1 MDKEQ
6 KLQLKKIVKNPAVSW
21 IFGVSGKL
29 KLGVLL
35 LVLLNSAISI
45 SAVAFALVLREAI
58 DGAVS
63 GNKMVFLKFVII
75 LGLIM
80 VGQIAARGVIRFL
93 DEYVRSG
100 MENVIKTRLYETI
113 LSRKYSAITA
123 FHTGEL
129 LNRITNDA
137 VVVADGFVQII
148 PGIIAMLVKLAG
160 AAAVLFVLDY
170 RFSVIFFAGGGLVLI
185 FTTLFRRVMK
195 KLHKDVQAADGV
207 LRSYLS
213 ENLGSLMVL
222 KTFGAERKS
231 IDTSKQYMD
240 KHRFMRMKR
249 NKFSNIC
256 NVGFGLVMNGGY
268 IFGLCWC
275 SFGILHG
282 SITYGTLSA
291 VLQLVD
297 QLWAPLA
304 NMTGYLPKF
313 YGMLSSAERC
323 MELETLEE
331 EHVESQFSRDYCRE
345 LYKDMTSIECKNITF
360 RYEDDIIL
368 ENADISIG
376 KGELITIMGN
386 SGAGKS
392 TLLKLLLAIYE
403 PEKGTLEIKTEKES
417 YALTEKYR
425 KMFAYVPQGNFLMSG
440 NVTSAIAS
448 LDDTSADVD
457 MDKVKAVAHIACA
470 DTFVEKLEHGYDTL
484 IGERGMGISEG
495 QAQRLAIARA
505 LYTDAPVLLLDEA
518 TSALDEQ
525 IEKKVL
531 KNIRELTD
539 KTVIIVSHR
548 KAVLE
553 VCDRCVVLEDKHFEY
568 WRVSYRASC
577 KCCGWQAGA

>member
-6 KLQLKKIVKNPAVSW
+6 KLQLNKIVKNPAMSW

-80 VGQIAARGVIRFL
+80 LGQIAARGVIRFL

-148 PGIIAMLVKLAG
+148 PGIIAMLVKLVG

-170 RFSVIFFAGGGLVLI
+170 RFSIIFFAGGGLVLI

-249 NKFSNIC
+249 NRFSNIC

-345 LYKDMTSIECKNITF
+345 LYKDMTAIECKNITF

-553 VCDRCVVLEDKHFEY
+553 VCDRCVVLEDKHFE
-568 WRVSYRASC
+568 
-577 KCCGWQAGA
+577 

>member
-6 KLQLKKIVKNPAVSW
+6 KLQLKKIVKNPAMSW

-80 VGQIAARGVIRFL
+80 LGQIAARGVIRFL

-113 LSRKYSAITA
+113 LSRKYSVITA

-249 NKFSNIC
+249 NRFSNIC

-345 LYKDMTSIECKNITF
+345 LYKDMTAIECKNITF

-368 ENADISIG
+368 ENADIYIG

-525 IEKKVL
+525 IEKNVL

-553 VCDRCVVLEDKHFEY
+553 VCDRCVVLEDKHFE
-568 WRVSYRASC
+568 
-577 KCCGWQAGA
+577 

>member
-6 KLQLKKIVKNPAVSW
+6 KLQLKKIVKNPAMSW

-80 VGQIAARGVIRFL
+80 LGQIAARGVIRFL

-123 FHTGEL
+123 YHTGEL

-249 NKFSNIC
+249 NRFSNIC

-345 LYKDMTSIECKNITF
+345 LYKDMTAIECKNITF

-368 ENADISIG
+368 ENADIYIG

-470 DTFVEKLEHGYDTL
+470 DTFVEKLEQGYDTL

-553 VCDRCVVLEDKHFEY
+553 VCDRCVVLEDKHFE
-568 WRVSYRASC
+568 
-577 KCCGWQAGA
+577 

>member
-6 KLQLKKIVKNPAVSW
+6 KLQLNKIVKNPAMSW

-63 GNKMVFLKFVII
+63 GNKMVLLKFVII

-80 VGQIAARGVIRFL
+80 LGQIAARGVIRFL

-170 RFSVIFFAGGGLVLI
+170 RFSIIFFAGGGLVLI

-249 NKFSNIC
+249 NRFSNIC

-345 LYKDMTSIECKNITF
+345 LYKDMTAIECKNITF

-525 IEKKVL
+525 IEKNVL

-553 VCDRCVVLEDKHFEY
+553 VCDRCVVLEDKHFE
-568 WRVSYRASC
+568 
-577 KCCGWQAGA
+577 

>member
-6 KLQLKKIVKNPAVSW
+6 KLQLKKIVKNPAMSW

-80 VGQIAARGVIRFL
+80 LGQIAARGVIRFL

-170 RFSVIFFAGGGLVLI
+170 RFSIIFFAGGGLVLI

-249 NKFSNIC
+249 NRFSNIC

-268 IFGLCWC
+268 IFGMCWC

-345 LYKDMTSIECKNITF
+345 LYKDMTAIECKNITF

-417 YALTEKYR
+417 YALTERYR

-553 VCDRCVVLEDKHFEY
+553 VCDRCVVLEDKHFE
-568 WRVSYRASC
+568 
-577 KCCGWQAGA
+577 

>member
-6 KLQLKKIVKNPAVSW
+6 KLQLNKIVKNPAMSW

-80 VGQIAARGVIRFL
+80 LGQIAARGVIRFL

-170 RFSVIFFAGGGLVLI
+170 RFSIIFFAGGGLVLI

-249 NKFSNIC
+249 NRFSNIC

-291 VLQLVD
+291 VLPLVD

-345 LYKDMTSIECKNITF
+345 LYKDMTAIECKNITF

-553 VCDRCVVLEDKHFEY
+553 VCDRCVVLEDKHFE
-568 WRVSYRASC
+568 
-577 KCCGWQAGA
+577 

>member
-6 KLQLKKIVKNPAVSW
+6 KLQLKKIVKNPAMSW

-345 LYKDMTSIECKNITF
+345 LYKDMTAIECKNITF

-553 VCDRCVVLEDKHFEY
+553 VCDRCVVLEDKHFE
-568 WRVSYRASC
+568 
-577 KCCGWQAGA
+577 

>member
-6 KLQLKKIVKNPAVSW
+6 KLQLNKIVKNPAMSW

-123 FHTGEL
+123 YHTGEL

-553 VCDRCVVLEDKHFEY
+553 VCDRCVVLEDKHFE
-568 WRVSYRASC
+568 
-577 KCCGWQAGA
+577 

>member
-6 KLQLKKIVKNPAVSW
+6 KLQLKKMVKNPAMSW

-63 GNKMVFLKFVII
+63 GNKMVFLKFIII

-80 VGQIAARGVIRFL
+80 IGQIAARGVIRFL

-148 PGIIAMLVKLAG
+148 PGIIAMLVKLVG

-249 NKFSNIC
+249 NRFSNIC

-345 LYKDMTSIECKNITF
+345 LYKDMTAIECKNITF

-403 PEKGTLEIKTEKES
+403 PEKGTLELKTDKES
-417 YALTEKYR
+417 YALTERYR

-448 LDDTSADVD
+448 LDDTNADVD

-548 KAVLE
+548 KAVLD
-553 VCDRCVVLEDKHFEY
+553 VCDRCVVLEDKHFE
-568 WRVSYRASC
+568 
-577 KCCGWQAGA
+577 

>member
-1 MDKEQ
+1 MRL
-6 KLQLKKIVKNPAVSW
+6 LQQMMVTIGIANISDCCVYYLAGSSNIVIKVLVFLSGSWLFLGNVMIGYIWAKFIMVHMNIPFSDIRRKIYRT
-21 IFGVSGKL
+21 IGL
-29 KLGVLL
+29 IL
-35 LVLLNSAISI
+35 
-45 SAVAFALVLREAI
+45 
-58 DGAVS
+58 
-63 GNKMVFLKFVII
+63 KMVFLKFVII

-148 PGIIAMLVKLAG
+148 PGIIAMLVKLVG

-249 NKFSNIC
+249 NRFSNIC

-345 LYKDMTSIECKNITF
+345 LYKDMTAIECKNITF

-403 PEKGTLEIKTEKES
+403 PEKGTLELKTDKES

-448 LDDTSADVD
+448 LDDTNADVD
-457 MDKVKAVAHIACA
+457 MDKVRAVAHIACA

-553 VCDRCVVLEDKHFEY
+553 VCDRCVVLEDKHFE
-568 WRVSYRASC
+568 
-577 KCCGWQAGA
+577 

>member
-6 KLQLKKIVKNPAVSW
+6 KLQLKKIVKNPAMSW

-93 DEYVRSG
+93 DEFVRSG

-123 FHTGEL
+123 YHTGEL

-345 LYKDMTSIECKNITF
+345 LYKDMTAIECKNITF

-553 VCDRCVVLEDKHFEY
+553 VCDRCVVLEDKHFE
-568 WRVSYRASC
+568 
-577 KCCGWQAGA
+577 

>member
-6 KLQLKKIVKNPAVSW
+6 KLQLKKIVKNPAMSW

-80 VGQIAARGVIRFL
+80 LGQIAARGVIRFL

-170 RFSVIFFAGGGLVLI
+170 RFSVIFFAGGGLVLV

-249 NKFSNIC
+249 NRFSNIC

-345 LYKDMTSIECKNITF
+345 LYKGMTAIECKNITF

-525 IEKKVL
+525 IEKNVL

-553 VCDRCVVLEDKHFEY
+553 VCDRCVVLEDKHFE
-568 WRVSYRASC
+568 
-577 KCCGWQAGA
+577 

>member
-6 KLQLKKIVKNPAVSW
+6 KLQLNKIVKNPAMSW

-80 VGQIAARGVIRFL
+80 LGQIAARGVIRFL

-170 RFSVIFFAGGGLVLI
+170 RFSIIFFAGGGLVLI

-249 NKFSNIC
+249 NRFSNIC

-345 LYKDMTSIECKNITF
+345 LYKDMTAIECKNITF

-417 YALTEKYR
+417 YTLTEKYR

-553 VCDRCVVLEDKHFEY
+553 VCDRCVVLEDKHFE
-568 WRVSYRASC
+568 
-577 KCCGWQAGA
+577 

>member
-6 KLQLKKIVKNPAVSW
+6 KLQLKKIVKNPAMSW

-123 FHTGEL
+123 YHTGEL

-249 NKFSNIC
+249 NRFSNIC

-345 LYKDMTSIECKNITF
+345 LYKDMTAIECKNITF

-386 SGAGKS
+386 SGTGKS

-417 YALTEKYR
+417 YALTERYR

-553 VCDRCVVLEDKHFEY
+553 VCDRCVVLEDKHFE
-568 WRVSYRASC
+568 
-577 KCCGWQAGA
+577 

>member
-6 KLQLKKIVKNPAVSW
+6 KLQLNKIVKNPAMSW

-80 VGQIAARGVIRFL
+80 LGQIAARGVIRFL

-249 NKFSNIC
+249 NRFSNIC

-345 LYKDMTSIECKNITF
+345 LYKGMTAIECKNITF

-403 PEKGTLEIKTEKES
+403 PEKGTLEVKTEKES

-448 LDDTSADVD
+448 LDDTSVDVD

-553 VCDRCVVLEDKHFEY
+553 VCDRCVVLEDKHFE
-568 WRVSYRASC
+568 
-577 KCCGWQAGA
+577 

>member
-6 KLQLKKIVKNPAVSW
+6 KLQLNKIVKNPAMSW

-80 VGQIAARGVIRFL
+80 LGQIAARGVIRFL

-170 RFSVIFFAGGGLVLI
+170 RFSIRFFAGGGLVLI

-249 NKFSNIC
+249 NRFSNIC

-345 LYKDMTSIECKNITF
+345 LYKDMTAIECKNITF

-553 VCDRCVVLEDKHFEY
+553 VCDRCVVLEDKHFE
-568 WRVSYRASC
+568 
-577 KCCGWQAGA
+577 

>member
-6 KLQLKKIVKNPAVSW
+6 KLQLKKIVKNPAMSW

-80 VGQIAARGVIRFL
+80 LWQIAARGVIRFL

-170 RFSVIFFAGGGLVLI
+170 RFSIIFFAGGGLVLI

-249 NKFSNIC
+249 NRFSNIC

-345 LYKDMTSIECKNITF
+345 LYKDMTAIECKNITF

-417 YALTEKYR
+417 YALTERYR

-553 VCDRCVVLEDKHFEY
+553 VCDRCVVLEDKHFE
-568 WRVSYRASC
+568 
-577 KCCGWQAGA
+577 

>member
-6 KLQLKKIVKNPAVSW
+6 KLQLKKIVKNPAMSW

-123 FHTGEL
+123 YHTGEL

-160 AAAVLFVLDY
+160 AATVLFVLDY

-249 NKFSNIC
+249 NRFSNIC

-345 LYKDMTSIECKNITF
+345 LYKDMTAIECKNITF

-448 LDDTSADVD
+448 LDDTNADVD

-553 VCDRCVVLEDKHFEY
+553 VCDRCVVLEDKHFE
-568 WRVSYRASC
+568 
-577 KCCGWQAGA
+577 

>member
-6 KLQLKKIVKNPAVSW
+6 KLQLKKIVKNPAMSW

-35 LVLLNSAISI
+35 LVLLNSAISM

-63 GNKMVFLKFVII
+63 GNKMVFHKFVII

-80 VGQIAARGVIRFL
+80 IGQIAAIGVIRFL

-148 PGIIAMLVKLAG
+148 PGIIAMLVKLVG

-249 NKFSNIC
+249 NRFSNIC

-345 LYKDMTSIECKNITF
+345 LYKDMTAIECKNITF

-368 ENADISIG
+368 ENADIFIG

-403 PEKGTLEIKTEKES
+403 PEKGTLEIKTDKES
-417 YALTEKYR
+417 YALTERYR

-448 LDDTSADVD
+448 LDDTNADVD
-457 MDKVKAVAHIACA
+457 MDKVRAVAHIACA

-553 VCDRCVVLEDKHFEY
+553 VCDRCVVLEDKHFE
-568 WRVSYRASC
+568 
-577 KCCGWQAGA
+577 

>member
-6 KLQLKKIVKNPAVSW
+6 KLQLKKIVKNPAMSW

-123 FHTGEL
+123 YHTGEL

-345 LYKDMTSIECKNITF
+345 LYKDMTAIECKNITF

-484 IGERGMGISEG
+484 IGECGMGISEG

-525 IEKKVL
+525 IEKNVL

-553 VCDRCVVLEDKHFEY
+553 VCDRCVVLEDKHFE
-568 WRVSYRASC
+568 
-577 KCCGWQAGA
+577 

>member
-6 KLQLKKIVKNPAVSW
+6 KLQLKKIVKNPAMSW

-80 VGQIAARGVIRFL
+80 LGQIAARGVIRFL

-170 RFSVIFFAGGGLVLI
+170 RFSIIFFAGGGLVLI

-249 NKFSNIC
+249 NRFSNIC

-345 LYKDMTSIECKNITF
+345 LYKDMTAIECKNITF

-417 YALTEKYR
+417 YALTERYR

-553 VCDRCVVLEDKHFEY
+553 VCDRCVVLEDKHFE
-568 WRVSYRASC
+568 
-577 KCCGWQAGA
+577 

>member
-6 KLQLKKIVKNPAVSW
+6 KLQLKKIVKNPAMSW

-45 SAVAFALVLREAI
+45 SAVAFAIVLREAI

-80 VGQIAARGVIRFL
+80 LGQIAARGVIRFL

-148 PGIIAMLVKLAG
+148 PGIIAMLVKLIG

-323 MELETLEE
+323 MELETFEE

-345 LYKDMTSIECKNITF
+345 LYKDMTAIECKNITF

-403 PEKGTLEIKTEKES
+403 PEKGTLELKTDKES
-417 YALTEKYR
+417 YALTERYR

-448 LDDTSADVD
+448 LDDTNADVD

-553 VCDRCVVLEDKHFEY
+553 VCDRCVVLEDKHFE
-568 WRVSYRASC
+568 
-577 KCCGWQAGA
+577 

>member
-6 KLQLKKIVKNPAVSW
+6 KLQLKKIVKNPAMSW

-123 FHTGEL
+123 YHTGEL

-249 NKFSNIC
+249 NRFSNIC

-345 LYKDMTSIECKNITF
+345 LYKDMTAIECKNITF

-368 ENADISIG
+368 ENADIYIG

-553 VCDRCVVLEDKHFEY
+553 VCDRCVVLEDKHFE
-568 WRVSYRASC
+568 
-577 KCCGWQAGA
+577 

>member
-6 KLQLKKIVKNPAVSW
+6 KLQLKKIVKNPAMSW

-553 VCDRCVVLEDKHFEY
+553 VCDRCVVLEDKHFE
-568 WRVSYRASC
+568 
-577 KCCGWQAGA
+577 

>member
-6 KLQLKKIVKNPAVSW
+6 KLQLKKIVKNPAMSW
-21 IFGVSGKL
+21 IFGMSGKL

-231 IDTSKQYMD
+231 IDTSKHYMD

-249 NKFSNIC
+249 NRFSNIC

-345 LYKDMTSIECKNITF
+345 LYKDMTAIECKNITF

-553 VCDRCVVLEDKHFEY
+553 VCDRCVVLEDKHFE
-568 WRVSYRASC
+568 
-577 KCCGWQAGA
+577 

>member
-6 KLQLKKIVKNPAVSW
+6 KLQLKKIVKNPAMSW

-123 FHTGEL
+123 YHTGEL

-185 FTTLFRRVMK
+185 FTTLFRHVMK

-249 NKFSNIC
+249 NRFSNIC

-345 LYKDMTSIECKNITF
+345 LYKDMTAIECKNITF

-403 PEKGTLEIKTEKES
+403 PEKATLEIKTEKES

-553 VCDRCVVLEDKHFEY
+553 VCDRCVVLEDKHFE
-568 WRVSYRASC
+568 
-577 KCCGWQAGA
+577 

>member
-6 KLQLKKIVKNPAVSW
+6 KLQLKKIVKNPAMSW

-123 FHTGEL
+123 YHTGEL

-160 AAAVLFVLDY
+160 AAAGLFVLDY

-231 IDTSKQYMD
+231 IDTSKHYMD

-249 NKFSNIC
+249 NRFSNIC

-345 LYKDMTSIECKNITF
+345 LYKDMTAIECKNITF

-553 VCDRCVVLEDKHFEY
+553 VCDRCVVLEDKHFE
-568 WRVSYRASC
+568 
-577 KCCGWQAGA
+577 

>member
-6 KLQLKKIVKNPAVSW
+6 KLQLKKIVKNPAMSW

-123 FHTGEL
+123 YHTGEL

-160 AAAVLFVLDY
+160 AATVLFVLDY

-249 NKFSNIC
+249 NRFSNIC

-345 LYKDMTSIECKNITF
+345 LYKDMTAIECKNITF

-440 NVTSAIAS
+440 NVTSAIVS

-553 VCDRCVVLEDKHFEY
+553 VCDRCVVLEDKHFE
-568 WRVSYRASC
+568 
-577 KCCGWQAGA
+577 

>member
-6 KLQLKKIVKNPAVSW
+6 KLQLNKIVKNPAMSW

-93 DEYVRSG
+93 DEYVRSS

-345 LYKDMTSIECKNITF
+345 LYKDTTAIECKNITF

-403 PEKGTLEIKTEKES
+403 PKKGTLEIKTDKES

-448 LDDTSADVD
+448 LDDTNADVD

-553 VCDRCVVLEDKHFEY
+553 VCDRCVVLEDKHFE
-568 WRVSYRASC
+568 
-577 KCCGWQAGA
+577 

>member
-6 KLQLKKIVKNPAVSW
+6 KLQLNKIVKNPAMSW

-80 VGQIAARGVIRFL
+80 LGQIAARGVIRFL

-170 RFSVIFFAGGGLVLI
+170 RFSIIFFAGGGLVLI

-345 LYKDMTSIECKNITF
+345 LYKDMTAIECKNITF

-448 LDDTSADVD
+448 LDDTSVDVD

-470 DTFVEKLEHGYDTL
+470 DTFVEKLENGYDTL

-553 VCDRCVVLEDKHFEY
+553 VCDRCVVLEDKHFE
-568 WRVSYRASC
+568 
-577 KCCGWQAGA
+577 

>member
-6 KLQLKKIVKNPAVSW
+6 KLQLKKIVKNPAMSW

-80 VGQIAARGVIRFL
+80 LGQIAARGVIRFL

-170 RFSVIFFAGGGLVLI
+170 RFSIIFFAGGGLVLI

-345 LYKDMTSIECKNITF
+345 LYKDMTAIECKNITF

-440 NVTSAIAS
+440 NVTSAIVS

-553 VCDRCVVLEDKHFEY
+553 VCDRCVVLEDKHFE
-568 WRVSYRASC
+568 
-577 KCCGWQAGA
+577 

>member
-6 KLQLKKIVKNPAVSW
+6 KLQLKKIVKNPAMSW

-80 VGQIAARGVIRFL
+80 LGQIAARGVIRFL

-170 RFSVIFFAGGGLVLI
+170 RFSIIFFAGGGLVLI

-249 NKFSNIC
+249 NRFSNIC

-345 LYKDMTSIECKNITF
+345 LYKDMTAIECKNITF

-417 YALTEKYR
+417 YALTERYR

-470 DTFVEKLEHGYDTL
+470 DTFVEKLEHGYATL

-553 VCDRCVVLEDKHFEY
+553 VCDRCVVLEDKHFE
-568 WRVSYRASC
+568 
-577 KCCGWQAGA
+577 

>member
-6 KLQLKKIVKNPAVSW
+6 KLQLNKIVKNPAMSW

-80 VGQIAARGVIRFL
+80 LGQIAARGVIRFL

-170 RFSVIFFAGGGLVLI
+170 RFSIIFFAGGGLVLI

-249 NKFSNIC
+249 NRFSNIC

-345 LYKDMTSIECKNITF
+345 LYKDMTAIECKNITF

-484 IGERGMGISEG
+484 IGEHGMGISEG

-553 VCDRCVVLEDKHFEY
+553 VCDRCVVLEDKHFE
-568 WRVSYRASC
+568 
-577 KCCGWQAGA
+577 

>member
-6 KLQLKKIVKNPAVSW
+6 KLQLKKIVKNPAMSW

-123 FHTGEL
+123 YHTGEL

-345 LYKDMTSIECKNITF
+345 LYKDMTAIECKNITF

-470 DTFVEKLEHGYDTL
+470 DTFVEKLEHEYDTL

-553 VCDRCVVLEDKHFEY
+553 VCDRCVVLEDKHFE
-568 WRVSYRASC
+568 
-577 KCCGWQAGA
+577 

>member
-6 KLQLKKIVKNPAVSW
+6 KLQLKKIVKNPAMSW

-148 PGIIAMLVKLAG
+148 PGIIAMLVKLIG

-249 NKFSNIC
+249 NRFSNIC

-345 LYKDMTSIECKNITF
+345 LYKDMTAIECKNITF

-403 PEKGTLEIKTEKES
+403 PEKGTLEIKTDKES

-448 LDDTSADVD
+448 LDDTNADVD

-553 VCDRCVVLEDKHFEY
+553 VCDRCVVLEDKHFE
-568 WRVSYRASC
+568 
-577 KCCGWQAGA
+577 

>member
-6 KLQLKKIVKNPAVSW
+6 KLQLKKIVKNPAMSW

-80 VGQIAARGVIRFL
+80 LGQIAARGVIRFL

-170 RFSVIFFAGGGLVLI
+170 RFSIIFFAGGGLVLI

-195 KLHKDVQAADGV
+195 KLHKYVQAADGV

-345 LYKDMTSIECKNITF
+345 LYKDMTAIECKNITF

-448 LDDTSADVD
+448 LDDTNADVD

-553 VCDRCVVLEDKHFEY
+553 VCDRCVVLEDKHFE
-568 WRVSYRASC
+568 
-577 KCCGWQAGA
+577 

>member
-6 KLQLKKIVKNPAVSW
+6 KLQLKKIVKNPAMSW

-80 VGQIAARGVIRFL
+80 LGQIAARGVIRFL

-100 MENVIKTRLYETI
+100 MENVIKRRLYETI

-249 NKFSNIC
+249 NRFSNIC

-345 LYKDMTSIECKNITF
+345 LYKDMTAIECKNITF

-553 VCDRCVVLEDKHFEY
+553 VCDRCVVLEDKHFE
-568 WRVSYRASC
+568 
-577 KCCGWQAGA
+577 

>member
-6 KLQLKKIVKNPAVSW
+6 KLQLKKIVKNPAMSW

-123 FHTGEL
+123 YHTGEL

-160 AAAVLFVLDY
+160 AAAVLIVLDY

-345 LYKDMTSIECKNITF
+345 LYKDMTAIECKNITF

-368 ENADISIG
+368 ENADIYIG

-470 DTFVEKLEHGYDTL
+470 DTFVEKLEQGYDTL

-553 VCDRCVVLEDKHFEY
+553 VCDRCVVLEDKHFE
-568 WRVSYRASC
+568 
-577 KCCGWQAGA
+577 

>member
-6 KLQLKKIVKNPAVSW
+6 KLQLNKIVKNPAMSW

-113 LSRKYSAITA
+113 LSRKYSVITA

-345 LYKDMTSIECKNITF
+345 LYKDMTAIECKNITF

-470 DTFVEKLEHGYDTL
+470 DTFVEKLEQGYDTL

-553 VCDRCVVLEDKHFEY
+553 VCDRCVVLEDKHFE
-568 WRVSYRASC
+568 
-577 KCCGWQAGA
+577 